1 MKIEH
6 IDVRFV
12 NGHRKCYVTAGGIDY
27 QWPFSDLVEFSD
39 GLQDA
44 LMVADGLV
52 AQNAVRPQ
60 DRRFMQLE
68 GLRVSDAVEHNRNML
83 AAREVKERRLD
94 GEKICGGA
102 WYAEIS
108 MNGTDTDCSF
118 TTLEEFFQIVQGI
131 IKREM
136 ALHGQVLTA
145 AETPVVLHAH

>member
-1 MKIEH
+1 MRIDY

-12 NGHRKCYVTAGGIDY
+12 NGHRRAHVRMGGIDY
-27 QWPFSDLVEFSD
+27 QWPFHDLVEFSD
-39 GLQDA
+39 GIQDT

-52 AQNAVRPQ
+52 PRNAARPA

-68 GLRVSDAVEHNRNML
+68 GLRVSDAVEHNRNMI

-102 WYAEIS
+102 WYMEVS

-118 TTLEEFFQIVQGI
+118 TTLQELFQIVQGI

-136 ALHGQVLTA
+136 ALHGQLALA
-145 AETPVVLHAH
+145 AETPAVLHG